1 MKNRHREGMME
12 ENKKIDLKFFIC
24 SLLLLGL
31 LSLLYYLLY
40 LKVELKIV
48 ILISVLLSIVTC
60 YTSYYAYVKM
70 LEMFPRDLFYFNNVN
85 IQKGEKI
92 SERYIDIAKFHVPTL
107 HSFLVMCITVA
118 ALIFS
123 LYSLYM
129 KVYIGDSQI
138 IPLAI
143 SLIFLVTGL
152 IIAILIINI
161 KWFINYNKLM
171 NIIISKEKNTV
182 EGCAQGDVK
191 AVDQSHNSPIGS
203 YDNLKTI
210 VNDAI
215 KNQEISII
223 ETIEDEKQLRY
234 LQKYAESLIS
244 WDGLRFSY
252 YSFLIGAMGIGVAL
266 FAIGISI
273 YLFGESTVPK
283 IVYLIL
289 GVIIMGSGV
298 WEILKTIKTRK
309 QFDKMLEENK
319 FIHDLILKIEEK
331 LLNRT

>member
-1 MKNRHREGMME
+1 ME
-12 ENKKIDLKFFIC
+12 ENKKMNIKLGVSFV
-24 SLLLLGL
+24 SLLLL
-31 LSLLYYLLY
+31 LYFVFSNL
-40 LKVELKIV
+40 ELKPTFYLASFL
-48 ILISVLLSIVTC
+48 LIPVT
-60 YTSYYAYVKM
+60 YALSYYFYLNT
-70 LEMFPRDLFYFNNVN
+70 LEKLPRELFYFKN
-85 IQKGEKI
+85 IDEKT
-92 SERYIDIAKFHVPTL
+92 ENTKVLECYVDIAKFHVPTL
-107 HSFLVMCITVA
+107 HSFLVMCIAIVTIV
-118 ALIFS
+118 FS
-123 LYSLYM
+123 IYGLYLKAQIDNSNL
-129 KVYIGDSQI
+129 I

-143 SLIFLVTGL
+143 SLIYQVNGL
-152 IIAILIINI
+152 IGAILVING

-191 AVDQSHNSPIGS
+191 VVDKSHNSPIGS

-223 ETIEDEKQLRY
+223 ETIEGEKQLRY

-252 YSFLIGAMGIGVAL
+252 DSFLIGAMGIGLAL
-266 FAIGISI
+266 FAIGISV
-273 YLFGESTVPK
+273 YPFGESTVPK
-283 IVYLIL
+283 IVYRIFGLFIISSGILAIL
-289 GVIIMGSGV
+289 G
-298 WEILKTIKTRK
+298 TIKTRK